1 MKTERNKIIEATE
14 AELMEH
20 YLKEGYDDI
29 YSFREYLRLMVEA
42 GVKILEEEDE
52 KGKWENVPLIDQTSI
67 LKLKK

>member
-1 MKTERNKIIEATE
+1 MRIKSNKIIEATE

-42 GVKILEEEDE
+42 GVKILEEENKAYENSRTLFDE
-52 KGKWENVPLIDQTSI
+52 MAG
-67 LKLKK
+67 

>member
-1 MKTERNKIIEATE
+1 MRIKSNKIIEATE

-42 GVKILEEEDE
+42 GVKILEE
-52 KGKWENVPLIDQTSI
+52 
-67 LKLKK
+67 

>member
-1 MKTERNKIIEATE
+1 MKIKSNKIIEATE

-42 GVKILEEEDE
+42 GVKILEEEN
-52 KGKWENVPLIDQTSI
+52 KGYENSRRKGGKVCNGIR
-67 LKLKK
+67 

>member
-1 MKTERNKIIEATE
+1 MFKTKEMKIKRNKIIEATE

-42 GVKILEEEDE
+42 GVKINALNDE
-52 KGKWENVPLIDQTSI
+52 LD
-67 LKLKK
+67 